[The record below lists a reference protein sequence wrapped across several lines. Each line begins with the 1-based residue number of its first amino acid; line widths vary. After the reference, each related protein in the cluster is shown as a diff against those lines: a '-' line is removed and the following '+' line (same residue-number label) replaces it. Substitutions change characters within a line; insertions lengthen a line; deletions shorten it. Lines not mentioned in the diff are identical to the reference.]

1 MGTVTRE
8 NGPEGSVSVV
18 LSNPGRRNAISSSMW
33 EGLAAHAVR
42 IQTDSGIRAVVLRG
56 AGEDFSSGF
65 DLAELADLTP
75 SEVQEEFQRMEEA
88 IAEVERIPVPVIAAI
103 RGYCLGGALEL
114 ASACDIRV
122 ADRTAQMGMPVARIG
137 IMLSRRFADRLLK
150 VLGVGA
156 AKELL
161 LSGHLLTAE
170 RSFSLGAVQ
179 AVAGPDEPISDV
191 VDRFLRDVA
200 SLHPAAVRQAK
211 ASVAEVLPAT
221 AEDTPYTIDPE
232 AFFEAISRFRHHPG

>member
-1 MGTVTRE
+1 MGTVTWE
-8 NGPEGSVSVV
+8 TGPEGSVALV
-18 LSNPGRRNAISSSMW
+18 LSNPARRNAISRSMW
-33 EGLAAHAVR
+33 ESLAAHAAR
-42 IQTDSGIRAVVLRG
+42 IGPDPRIRAVVIRG
-56 AGEDFSSGF
+56 AGDDFSSGF
-65 DLAELADLTP
+65 DLAELADLTAA
-75 SEVQEEFQRMEEA
+75 EVHENFKRMEEA

-114 ASACDIRV
+114 ASACDIRLT
-122 ADRTAQMGMPVARIG
+122 DPTARLGMPVARIG

-170 RSFSLGAVQ
+170 RAFALGAVQ
-179 AVAGPDEPISDV
+179 AITEPGGTLPDLTS
-191 VDRFLRDVA
+191 RWLRDVA

-211 ASVAEVLPAT
+211 ASVAEVLPIT
-221 AEDTPYTIDPE
+221 EEDTPYTIDSP
-232 AFFEAISRFRHHPG
+232 AFFAAIARFRHPG